1 MNHSSEIA
9 PDANLLFNQQLYLN
23 NHAAKQLYFFDEQ
36 RAPHLFC
43 SFAETGDN
51 HFVSGVRAPFGG
63 IECSDP
69 GQLSMFISY
78 IKDTLKKSGAASVTI
93 RQSPSCYQPDT
104 TESIHEA
111 LIDQGFRLKYSDCN
125 QHLLVNTTSFKAH
138 LDDQK
143 KRRLNK
149 IKSLAPR
156 IEILDAI
163 DSDIWFDLFRK
174 SREHK
179 DFPVTISSEE
189 YKDLSLKLP
198 GVYQYAG
205 VYLEETLVA
214 NAVFVHVNK
223 DVLYYFLGA
232 SDPEYAAV
240 SPSVLL
246 LEAMYEYAQRQH
258 YKMID
263 LGISSVNGKLNEG
276 LHLFKKHIGAM
287 DSRKNTYELTF

>member
-9 PDANLLFNQQLYLN
+9 PDANLLFNQQLYLE
-23 NHAAKQLYFFDEQ
+23 NHSVKQLYFFDDKKLPQ
-36 RAPHLFC
+36 VCC
-43 SFAETGDN
+43 SFAETDGK
-51 HFVSGVRAPFGG
+51 HFVSGIRAPFGG
-63 IECSDP
+63 IECSDAA
-69 GQLSMFISY
+69 QLPAFISY
-78 IKDTLKKSGAASVTI
+78 IKDTLKKAGAVSVTI
-93 RQSPSCYQPDT
+93 RQAPACYQPAT
-104 TESIHEA
+104 TGRIHEVLMA
-111 LIDQGFRLKYSDCN
+111 HGFRLKYSDCN
-125 QHLLVNTTSFKAH
+125 QHLPVDTASFQSR

-149 IKSLAPR
+149 IKSLETR
-156 IEILDAI
+156 IEILDTI
-163 DSDIWFDLFRK
+163 DSDVWFDLLRR

-189 YKDLSLKLP
+189 YKDLAFKLT

-205 VYLEETLVA
+205 IYMAEKMVA
-214 NAVFVHVNK
+214 NAVFVRVNK

-232 SDPEYAAV
+232 SDPDYAAV

-246 LEAMYEYAQRQH
+246 IETMYEYAQRQH

-263 LGISSVNGKLNEG
+263 LGISSVNGELNEG

>member
-1 MNHSSEIA
+1 MNYSSEIA

-23 NHAAKQLYFFDEQ
+23 NHSVEQLYFFDKKTSPQ
-36 RAPHLFC
+36 VCC
-43 SFAETGDN
+43 SFAKTDN
-51 HFVSGVRAPFGG
+51 EYFVSGIRAPFGG

-69 GQLSMFISY
+69 VLLRTFVSY
-78 IKDTLKKSGAASVTI
+78 MKDTLKKSGAVSVTI
-93 RQSPSCYQPDT
+93 RQSPACYQPGT
-104 TESIHEA
+104 TDSIHEV
-111 LIDQGFRLKYSDCN
+111 LIAHGFLLKYSDWN
-125 QHLLVNTTSFKAH
+125 QHLFVDSASFQLR

-149 IKSLAPR
+149 IKSLSPR
-156 IEILDAI
+156 IEIKDTV
-163 DSDIWFDLFRK
+163 DSDTWFDLYRR

-179 DFPVTISSEE
+179 DFPVTISREE
-189 YKDLSLKLP
+189 YKKLALKLP

-205 VYLEETLVA
+205 IYLEEKLVA
-214 NAVFVHVNK
+214 NAVFVRVNK

-232 SDPEYAAV
+232 SDPEHAAV

-263 LGISSVNGKLNEG
+263 LGISSVNGELNEG

-287 DSRKNTYELTF
+287 DSRKNTYELIF